1 MESNSS
7 SAVAKKCILLV
18 DNEPVWYELIGTHL
32 RKEGYDVVIADS
44 RPAAIDQLR
53 QRSALLMDVGVTD
66 SMSAATGQPQHPR
79 PFDLVLTNLHLK
91 QSSLGKYSKV
101 DFEGVHVIEAVHEYA
116 PGTPCI
122 VISGH
127 PDRLHEN
134 LARFSEW
141 CADLHKNTLSL
152 DELAETIRQ
161 VIEYGVIKLRLVRI
175 EGGLTQDPIP
185 TAAIDA
191 LIAVLK
197 ETPAL
202 SDTIPALGVRLNLL
216 REFKRQKRELGGLTV
231 AQERDRREAIHFA
244 IQVCR
249 ELEELDTARRG
260 GTS

>member
-7 SAVAKKCILLV
+7 ATVAKKCILLV
-18 DNEPVWYELIGTHL
+18 DNELVWYKLIGTHL
-32 RKEGYDVVIADS
+32 RKEGYNVVIADS
-44 RPAAIDQLR
+44 AQAAIDELQ

-66 SMSAATGQPQHPR
+66 LMSAATDQPQQLR
-79 PFDLVLTNLHLK
+79 PFDLVLTNLHLG

-101 DFEGVHVIEAVHEYA
+101 DFEGVNVIEAVHEYA

-134 LARFSEW
+134 LAGFSEW

-161 VIEYGVIKLRLVRI
+161 VIEYGVIKLRLARI
-175 EGGLTQDPIP
+175 EGRLIQDPIP

-202 SDTIPALGVRLNLL
+202 SAKIPALGVRLNLL
-216 REFKRQKRELGGLTV
+216 RECKRQKSDFGILTDQ
-231 AQERDRREAIHFA
+231 QERDRREAIHFA
-244 IQVCR
+244 IEIYR
-249 ELEELDTARRG
+249 ELEALDTARRG